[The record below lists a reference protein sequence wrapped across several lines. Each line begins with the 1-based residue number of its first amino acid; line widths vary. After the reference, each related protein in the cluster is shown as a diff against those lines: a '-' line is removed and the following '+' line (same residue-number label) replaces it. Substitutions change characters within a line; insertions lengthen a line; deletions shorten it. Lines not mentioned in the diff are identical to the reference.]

1 MKQHNLK
8 DLHEFHRYFNRRVQA
23 MVQKYGKKMEGWD
36 EILDPDLPKNIVIQS
51 WRGQDSLNQA
61 VTQGYSGLLSAGYYL
76 DLMQSAEHHYLADPL
91 NAAAA
96 SLTDEQRARILGGEA
111 CVWSEFMTPEIVD
124 ARIWPRAA
132 AIAERLWSPKSVT
145 DVQSMYARLETV
157 SRHLETVGLT
167 HRKVYRTMLE
177 RLAGNH
183 PGGPLSVLA
192 DIVEPVKEYT
202 RGTLREYTQFTPLN
216 RLIDVA
222 RPESDA
228 GRNFR
233 NAVAAKDWKSV
244 RETLV
249 LWRDNDAALRPT
261 LESEGL
267 LAEAVPLSANL
278 TRVALVGL
286 AALDHIEGRS
296 SGAYDAGGA
305 AESLKAFN
313 KPVAEVLLMAVP
325 GVNALVAAAAESN
338 R

>member
-1 MKQHNLK
+1 MAGLFPDAYFHIGGDEVNGNQWKASEHVQAFMKQHNLK

-111 CVWSEFMTPEIVD
+111 CVWSEFMTPEIMD

-167 HRKVYRTMLE
+167 HREVYRTMLE

-183 PGGPLSVLA
+183 PVGPLRVLCRYRRA
-192 DIVEPVKEYT
+192 GQSST
-202 RGTLREYTQFTPLN
+202 REERCGNT
-216 RLIDVA
+216 
-222 RPESDA
+222 
-228 GRNFR
+228 RN
-233 NAVAAKDWKSV
+233 S
-244 RETLV
+244 
-249 LWRDNDAALRPT
+249 
-261 LESEGL
+261 
-267 LAEAVPLSANL
+267 
-278 TRVALVGL
+278 
-286 AALDHIEGRS
+286 HRS
-296 SGAYDAGGA
+296 TG
-305 AESLKAFN
+305 
-313 KPVAEVLLMAVP
+313 
-325 GVNALVAAAAESN
+325 
-338 R
+338 